1 MRPTAILLRFSLI
14 LDLITTIVIWHHIA
28 VLRPTESQ
36 PRFDPPRIDHPM
48 AEVNERKLGQSSC
61 SPHYSNNESYIQY
74 SRRTFQLPYQ
84 LGLMDGGE
92 RVLLI
97 HTNIQQQKEKEA
109 PLGFLGVAPQPG
121 PYNILAD
128 RPIGCRSWPVYLVL
142 LVLPFHPNSLI

>member
-1 MRPTAILLRFSLI
+1 MNVSLAKALVVPTIPI
-14 LDLITTIVIWHHIA
+14 
-28 VLRPTESQ
+28 
-36 PRFDPPRIDHPM
+36 
-48 AEVNERKLGQSSC
+48 
-61 SPHYSNNESYIQY
+61 NESYIDY
-74 SRRTFQLPYQ
+74 IRRIFQLPYQ

-97 HTNIQQQKEKEA
+97 HTNIQQQKGKEA

-128 RPIGCRSWPVYLVL
+128 RPIGCSSWPVYLVL